1 MTLLH
6 SLSGYDAFSKASQ
19 KVKLLFTSYVKRN
32 YRYVFD
38 VVKGLHVSYKL
49 GGGETEADLAL
60 VGGAS
65 GMTMSRSF
73 SQGDLFLVL

>member
-6 SLSGYDAFSKASQ
+6 SLSGYDTFSKASQ
-19 KVKLLFTSYVKRN
+19 KVKLLFTSCVKRN

-38 VVKGLHVSYKL
+38 VVKGLHVSYKW
-49 GGGETEADLAL
+49 GGETEADLAL